1 MRRMGIVGTT
11 TLIIRNDGLELPTPL
26 VLDRIRDPGK
36 PGVGGQIQQSAVPIS
51 RERCRIFLVVAVP
64 IRTARRGEMDNVL
77 TVAEPLRRWR
87 CTCHRGPGTGP
98 VVKRIRGILR
108 MHTGG
113 HTELIAIS
121 CCSSRIVDSAGEPI
135 GVACDDEFAHEQDGS
150 MELVGVREQQ
160 RAVEDGWVERLS
172 DVGDGGSVGV
182 REPGLHQGCEA
193 GVIGYERAGE
203 DDALVDLMACHD
215 LDVLIKRP

>member
-1 MRRMGIVGTT
+1 MEIVGTT
-11 TLIIRNDGLELPTPL
+11 ALIIRNDELEIPTPL
-26 VLDRIRDPGK
+26 VLGRIRDPGK
-36 PGVGGQIQQSAVPIS
+36 PGVGGQIQQSAVSIS
-51 RERCRIFLVVAVP
+51 RERSRIFLVVVVP

-77 TVAEPLRRWR
+77 LQSLCDGGVVRAIEVR
-87 CTCHRGPGTGP
+87 GTGP

-113 HTELIAIS
+113 NTELIAIS

-150 MELVGVREQQ
+150 MELVGVRERQ

-215 LDVLIKRP
+215 LDALIKIP